1 MSKKKFLKILVI
13 PDTQVKPGVPTEH
26 LKWVGKYIVDQ
37 KPDVIVHLGDHW
49 DMPSLSSYDKGKKSF
64 EGRRYKDDIQAGNE
78 AMKLLTSQYRG
89 KVKAREIFLLGNH
102 EERIERAVESDA
114 VLEGVIG
121 YHDLDLKGWEVQGYR
136 MPVEVGGVLFCHYF
150 YNPMNGRPYTGT
162 AASILKHVGSSFVM
176 GHRQILDT
184 ATQQLPTG
192 KRRRGVIAG
201 ACYQH
206 METYLGPQ
214 GDHWRG
220 VLVLH
225 EVSDGDFDVMEVS
238 LGYLKRRFGSTK

>member
-13 PDTQVKPGVPTEH
+13 PDTQVKPGVPVDHFT
-26 LKWVGKYIVDQ
+26 WVGKYIVDQ

-49 DMPSLSSYDKGKKSF
+49 DMPSLSSYDKGKKCF
-64 EGRRYKDDIQAGNE
+64 EGRRYKDDVQAGNE
-78 AMKLLTSQYRG
+78 AMTLLTKQYRG
-89 KVKAREIFLLGNH
+89 KVKAREVFLIGNH

-121 YHDLDLKGWEVQGYR
+121 YQDLNLTGWEVVPFKKPIQIQG
-136 MPVEVGGVLFCHYF
+136 VNFCHYF
-150 YNPMNGRPYTGT
+150 YNPMNGRPYSGQ
-162 AASILKHVGSSFVM
+162 ANSILKNVGESFVQ
-176 GHRQILDT
+176 GHRQGLDIGL
-184 ATQQLPTG
+184 QQLASG
-192 KRRRGVIAG
+192 KRRRGIICG
-201 ACYQH
+201 SCYQH
-206 METYLGPQ
+206 NENYLGPQ

-238 LGYLKRRFGSTK
+238 LGYLKRRYG